1 MINFFCK
8 LIFFIS
14 ILASS
19 TIIGKEDISQIN
31 KLYQNQILDYETYI
45 DTLNSFNIDTKSK
58 DFKNLLDLF
67 IKKSIT
73 FETFNKGIIN
83 IHNKSKNTDKKYLT
97 KKFSLEECKG
107 NSQICNEYKKV
118 RNSESFLEE
127 EIKIP
132 ISELS
137 CKTVKNHLSDLVDNS
152 NYENDFST
160 RFVGD
165 YIKFDGN
172 NGFIYEAKFQIY
184 LTQHGM
190 NVLLSLFINGN
201 LGDETKNCNNFKFN
215 KALFM
220 FRGNVLAEIKIKE
233 V

>member
-1 MINFFCK
+1 MVNFILK
-8 LIFFIS
+8 LIILIS
-14 ILASS
+14 FLNISS
-19 TIIGKEDISQIN
+19 VNANEDISQVN

-97 KKFSLEECKG
+97 KKFSLDECKG
-107 NSQICNEYKKV
+107 NTQICNEYKKV

-137 CKTVKNHLSDLVDNS
+137 CKTLKNYLIDDVSNS

-201 LGDETKNCNNFKFN
+201 LGDESMNCRNFKFN
-215 KALFM
+215 KAIFM
-220 FRGNVLAEIKIKE
+220 FGGNVLAEIKIND

>member
-1 MINFFCK
+1 ME
-8 LIFFIS
+8 L
-14 ILASS
+14 
-19 TIIGKEDISQIN
+19 Q
-31 KLYQNQILDYETYI
+31 TY
-45 DTLNSFNIDTKSK
+45 TPVF
-58 DFKNLLDLF
+58 
-67 IKKSIT
+67 
-73 FETFNKGIIN
+73 
-83 IHNKSKNTDKKYLT
+83 T
-97 KKFSLEECKG
+97 KKFSFEECKG
-107 NSQICNEYKKV
+107 NSQICTEYKKV